1 MQLNEPFFTNV
12 TFLSSLEQG
21 SEMALAADL
30 GVVSLAVTHT
40 HAVSSGGLTQ

>member
-21 SEMALAADL
+21 SEMALAAETWVL
-30 GVVSLAVTHT
+30 LA
-40 HAVSSGGLTQ
+40 LL